1 MKTPIGLSR
10 QEFEMK
16 FGSNYQCMKY
26 LSDLK
31 WGKGF
36 RCRVCHGDTAR
47 KGKKSEFKRCN
58 SCGYEE
64 SPTSHTLFHKTK
76 FDLYK
81 AFGMIYDIL
90 TSKKGASTTW
100 LSERYEVSQN
110 TAWLFKRKV
119 QSYLSSSKNHLLS
132 GIVHVDEFEIGTP
145 KEGEQGRSATESK
158 SRVVM
163 AVEILGNGKVGN
175 SYARVIE
182 DFSTKSLKTIFLDHI
197 NPDANIVTDGWRGY
211 APLKRLYKKL
221 TQEMSNAGKN
231 FPEIHIQIR
240 NVKNWL
246 RGTHSF
252 CESKNLQDYLNE
264 YFFRFNR
271 RNHRETI
278 VENAL
283 NRRFVWFKAPTY
295 REIITLAT

>member
-1 MKTPIGLSR
+1 MAN
-10 QEFEMK
+10 F
-16 FGSNYQCMKY
+16 
-26 LSDLK
+26 
-31 WGKGF
+31 
-36 RCRVCHGDTAR
+36 
-47 KGKKSEFKRCN
+47 
-58 SCGYEE
+58 
-64 SPTSHTLFHKTK
+64 
-76 FDLYK
+76 
-81 AFGMIYDIL
+81 
-90 TSKKGASTTW
+90 
-100 LSERYEVSQN
+100 N
-110 TAWLFKRKV
+110 TAWLFERKV
-119 QSYLSSSKNHLLS
+119 QSYLSSPKNHLLS
-132 GIVHVDEFEIGTP
+132 GIVHVDELETGTP

-175 SYARVIE
+175 AYARVFH
-182 DFSTKSLKTIFLDHI
+182 DFSTKSLKTKFLDQI
-197 NPDANIVTDGWRGY
+197 NPDANIVTDGWRAY
-211 APLKRLYKKL
+211 APLKRLYKKV

-231 FPEIHIQIR
+231 FPEIQIR

-252 CESKNLQDYLNE
+252 CEPKNLQDYLNE